1 MSDMQQIE
9 INHYHDEIVDDV
21 RHLIEKYR
29 KAMDWDIPEN
39 DDEKSDQV
47 VLAAIEAALASVKK
61 DILAN

>member
-9 INHYHDEIVDDV
+9 INRYHDEIVDDV
-21 RHLIEKYR
+21 RQLIEKYR

-39 DDEKSDQV
+39 DDRESDQII
-47 VLAAIEAALASVKK
+47 LNAIETALAKVKT